1 MIKTTKNPFK
11 ETDTMYTIGI
21 DLGGTNIAVGIV
33 NENNEIIRK
42 GSVPTGADREISYVI
57 DDMAA
62 LCMKLIA
69 EEGLTV
75 KDIARV
81 GVASPGTVNPET
93 GVVVYAN
100 NLRMHHVPL
109 AKMLTE
115 RTGISEIHL
124 ANDADAAALGE
135 AVAGAAKGAKCAAMI
150 TLGTGVGGG
159 IIIDGKIY
167 SGFNHAGGELGHIV
181 IEKDG
186 RPCSCGRKGCWEAY
200 SSATGLVKM
209 TKEKMEASKDSK
221 MWDLCDGKLEKAG
234 GKTSFKAARL
244 GDKAGKEVVDAY
256 VSYLACGL
264 TNIINI
270 FQPEILSIGG
280 GVCNEGD
287 YLLDPVKKLVFS
299 ECYSRDGVPQ
309 TEIRIATL
317 GNDAGII
324 GAAAIC
330 NK

>member
-1 MIKTTKNPFK
+1 
-11 ETDTMYTIGI
+11 MYTIGI

-33 NENNEIIRK
+33 NENNEIILK
-42 GSVPTGADREISYVI
+42 GSVPTGAEREITFVI
-57 DDMAA
+57 DDMAS
-62 LCMKLIA
+62 LCKKLIA
-69 EEGLTV
+69 DAGLTAN
-75 KDIARV
+75 DIARI

-93 GVVVYAN
+93 GEVVYAN
-100 NLRMHHVPL
+100 NLRMKHVPL

-135 AVAGAAKGAKCAAMI
+135 AVAGAAKGAKNSVMI

-186 RPCSCGRKGCWEAY
+186 RPCTCGRNGCWEAY

-209 TKEKMEASKDSK
+209 TKEAMQSDPDSK
-221 MWDLCDGKLEKAG
+221 MWELCEGKIEKAG
-234 GKTSFKAARL
+234 GKTAFKAAKL
-244 GDKAGKEVVDAY
+244 GDASGKKVVDMY
-256 VSYLACGL
+256 ISYLACGL

-287 YLLDPVKKLVFS
+287 YLLSPVKEQVFS
-299 ECYSRDGVPQ
+299 ECYSREGIPQ
-309 TEIRIATL
+309 TDIRIAQL